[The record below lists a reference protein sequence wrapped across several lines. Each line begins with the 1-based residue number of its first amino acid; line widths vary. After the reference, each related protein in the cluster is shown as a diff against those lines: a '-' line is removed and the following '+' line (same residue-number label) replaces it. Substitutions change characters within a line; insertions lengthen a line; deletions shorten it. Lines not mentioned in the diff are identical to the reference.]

1 VPWAG
6 RRNPAFARNIRGSDI
21 VFLSVASNAS
31 LAEAVSV
38 AAASL
43 RSSKMRS
50 FLTLLGIILATA
62 TLIAVMA
69 VINGMDQYIAQQV
82 SDMGGDGFRVV
93 RLAMIGEF
101 DPKKYLELLRR
112 NPKLKRDEYEFLK
125 SETTMCR
132 ELGMEGYQ
140 RVPAHFQKTKVDA
153 VLVRGVTSNMAG
165 IANVQV
171 TSGRFFTETDSQ
183 RRLAVAFIGSEVKD
197 LFFPNGNAV
206 GKTLELQGRPF
217 EVIGVARAQGSVF
230 GQSRDNFV
238 MIPIGTFFKMFGS
251 QTDINYFGVALD
263 RVHYY
268 QAQDEARALLRGYRH
283 LRPNQEDNFSIVGSD
298 SLTEAWDKMTGAIAA
313 TAVAVVSVFMVVGGV
328 VIMNIM
334 LAVVSERTHE
344 IGIRKSVGARR
355 RDILSQFLVESSMLA
370 GAGGVIGVLVAWGL
384 AALVRTATPVPMS
397 VPAGAVV
404 LSVLLST
411 SVGLFFGI
419 YPARRAAMLD
429 PIEALREER

>member
-1 VPWAG
+1 M
-6 RRNPAFARNIRGSDI
+6 
-21 VFLSVASNAS
+21 ASNAS
-31 LAEAVSV
+31 FGEAVSV

-43 RSSKMRS
+43 RGSKLRS
-50 FLTLLGIILATA
+50 FLTLLGIILATT
-62 TLIAVMA
+62 TLIAVMS
-69 VINGMDQYIAQQV
+69 VIHGMDQYIAQQV

-101 DPKKYLELLRR
+101 DPKKYLELMRR

-125 SETTMCR
+125 GEVAMCR
-132 ELGMEGYQ
+132 DLGMEGYE
-140 RVPAHFQKTKVDA
+140 RVPVHYQKIKADS

-171 TSGRFFTETDSQ
+171 TAGRFFSDSDNQ
-183 RRLAVAFIGSEVKD
+183 RRQAVVFIGSEVKD

-217 EVIGVARAQGSVF
+217 EVIGVAKSQGSVF
-230 GQSRDNFV
+230 GQSRDNFA
-238 MIPIGTFFKMFGS
+238 MIPIDTFFKMFGS
-251 QTDINYFGVALD
+251 QTDINYFGVAMD
-263 RVHYY
+263 HAHYF

-283 LRPNQEDNFSIVGSD
+283 LRPNQEDNFSIVGSE
-298 SLTEAWDKMTGAIAA
+298 SLTEAWDKLTGAIAA

-334 LAVVSERTHE
+334 LAVVSERTRE
-344 IGIRKSVGARR
+344 IGIRKSVGARK

-370 GAGGVIGVLVAWGL
+370 GSGGVIGVLLAWAL
-384 AALVRTATPVPMS
+384 AALVRSVTPVPMAMPVS
-397 VPAGAVV
+397 AVV
-404 LSVLLST
+404 ISVVLST

-429 PIEALREER
+429 PIQALRAEK